1 VSKFFST
8 CDSSRLSKSFVEIVE
23 KVCEVSYES
32 VSPGPEPSQTILQE
46 SPFGDS
52 PNTIE
57 HRNLVNRQLATL
69 EHRMAHRQPQRDPS
83 QPTFNVPHHFR
94 QAVRRESVVSN
105 MPGHAAPPPVTLRPP
120 PRVLPGGPDYENGF
134 HYMVST
140 SITNGVPDPRWGPV
154 PGPGEMTG
162 FSLVSC
168 AGVSI
173 DDVLLTANSSRES
186 LLRLFVSVT
195 NRVIKR
201 NE

>member
-1 VSKFFST
+1 MSKFFST

-105 MPGHAAPPPVTLRPP
+105 MPV
-120 PRVLPGGPDYENGF
+120 
-134 HYMVST
+134 M
-140 SITNGVPDPRWGPV
+140 
-154 PGPGEMTG
+154 
-162 FSLVSC
+162 
-168 AGVSI
+168 
-173 DDVLLTANSSRES
+173 
-186 LLRLFVSVT
+186 LLRLPLLYDHLQEYYQEDQTTRMDFITWFPHQS
-195 NRVIKR
+195 RMGYQILDGAQFR
-201 NE
+201 DLAR